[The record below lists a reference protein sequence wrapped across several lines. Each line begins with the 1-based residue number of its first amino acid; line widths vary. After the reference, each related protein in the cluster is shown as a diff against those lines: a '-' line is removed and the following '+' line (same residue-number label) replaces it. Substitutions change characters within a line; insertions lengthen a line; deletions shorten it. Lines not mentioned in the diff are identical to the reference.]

1 MKWIDPPVVDKLQR
15 KKLLESPFPTDSK
28 LISKLIDLYYEET
41 SMINILVDESRVRS
55 LFAAYYNNFAE
66 PIATKRRRFKLS
78 ELLLMT
84 SILLIS
90 LSCLTEDDFSEERI
104 TVSSTSSNYS
114 AASANLL
121 GDYSKTD

>member
-1 MKWIDPPVVDKLQR
+1 
-15 KKLLESPFPTDSK
+15 
-28 LISKLIDLYYEET
+28 
-41 SMINILVDESRVRS
+41 MINILVDESRVRS

-90 LSCLTEDDFSEERI
+90 LSCLTEDDFRR
-104 TVSSTSSNYS
+104 T
-114 AASANLL
+114 
-121 GDYSKTD
+121 DYTPVLQLVAIILQHQQIFWVTIAKQINSFTEFVGE

>member
-1 MKWIDPPVVDKLQR
+1 
-15 KKLLESPFPTDSK
+15 
-28 LISKLIDLYYEET
+28 
-41 SMINILVDESRVRS
+41 
-55 LFAAYYNNFAE
+55 
-66 PIATKRRRFKLS
+66 
-78 ELLLMT
+78 MT

-104 TVSSTSSNYS
+104 TPVSSTSSNYS

>member
-1 MKWIDPPVVDKLQR
+1 MFHSELKPYIMKWIDPPVVDKLQR

-28 LISKLIDLYYEET
+28 LISKLIDLYYEEET

-55 LFAAYYNNFAE
+55 LFAAYYTIFAE

-84 SILLIS
+84 SIINFFEL
-90 LSCLTEDDFSEERI
+90 F
-104 TVSSTSSNYS
+104 N
-114 AASANLL
+114 
-121 GDYSKTD
+121 